1 MILIGQYD
9 SPFVRRVGIAL
20 TIYEIPFDHRP
31 WSTFGDAEKIRPY
44 NPLTR
49 VPTLVLDNGDVLIES
64 QSIIDYLDRLVG
76 PDRAMF
82 PISEPTRHQALK
94 IASLAIGL
102 GDKAASLFYETKF
115 HREVSHVWVNRC
127 QSQIL
132 ATLAVLEES
141 RADRPGDYWFGN
153 RIGHAD
159 IAVAVVLR
167 FITEAHPEL
176 VSLANF
182 PALRTNATRLEAM
195 PAFQTI
201 TQPFIPPS

>member
-9 SPFVRRVGIAL
+9 SPFVRRIGIAL

-49 VPTLVLDNGDVLIES
+49 VPTVVLDNGDVLIES
-64 QSIIDYLDRLVG
+64 QSILDYLDSLVG

-102 GDKAASLFYETKF
+102 GDKAASLLYETRF
-115 HREVSHVWVNRC
+115 HREVSDVWVNRC

-132 ATLAVLEES
+132 ATLTVLDAS
-141 RADRPGDYWFGN
+141 RTDRPGDYWFGN

-167 FITEAHPEL
+167 FITEAHPGL

-182 PALRTNATRLEAM
+182 PALRTDATRLEAM